1 IVLALQDDRSG
12 LRSLWSIAHRQLR
25 SVASGLV
32 FFADASNELCQ
43 LSKMPQLLAPARGV
57 RAAGGRQDVHPR
69 AVEQLL
75 LQAKFAFSLGKL
87 FISEFPVKGHDVRS
101 EFLELLREDDAAFGV
116 VFAFQF
122 LDAFRGTLH
131 QVRKANAEFDHPLV
145 VVVVKGLRHNAA
157 LVEHRPEFV
166 PAARIVMANADGGL
180 TRIAADD
187 HELHAFAE
195 MIGKCSHYAS
205 LLCPLIL
212 LLSPEVR
219 SAHFDI
225 GGRAFL
231 GILTG
236 KKVAAGDRA
245 HCHSQIQF
253 IVPERRRTAN
263 RGLRAEAIP
272 PEVRWS
278 KNSRA
283 RLY

>member
-1 IVLALQDDRSG
+1 
-12 LRSLWSIAHRQLR
+12 
-25 SVASGLV
+25 
-32 FFADASNELCQ
+32 
-43 LSKMPQLLAPARGV
+43 M
-57 RAAGGRQDVHPR
+57 
-69 AVEQLL
+69 
-75 LQAKFAFSLGKL
+75 
-87 FISEFPVKGHDVRS
+87 RS

-145 VVVVKGLRHNAA
+145 VVVVKGLRHDAA

-180 TRIAADD
+180 ARIAADD

-205 LLCPLIL
+205 LLCLLIL
-212 LLSPEVR
+212 LLRPEVR

-231 GILTG
+231 AILTG

-253 IVPERRRTAN
+253 IVPEK
-263 RGLRAEAIP
+263 RGTGEP
-272 PEVRWS
+272 
-278 KNSRA
+278 
-283 RLY
+283 

>member
-1 IVLALQDDRSG
+1 
-12 LRSLWSIAHRQLR
+12 
-25 SVASGLV
+25 
-32 FFADASNELCQ
+32 
-43 LSKMPQLLAPARGV
+43 MPQLLAPARGV

-69 AVEQLL
+69 TVEQLL

-87 FISEFPVKGHDVRS
+87 FISQFPVKGHDVRS

-131 QVRKANAEFDHPLV
+131 QVRKANA
-145 VVVVKGLRHNAA
+145 
-157 LVEHRPEFV
+157 
-166 PAARIVMANADGGL
+166 DGGL
-180 TRIAADD
+180 ARIAADD

-253 IVPERRRTAN
+253 IVPERRWTAN